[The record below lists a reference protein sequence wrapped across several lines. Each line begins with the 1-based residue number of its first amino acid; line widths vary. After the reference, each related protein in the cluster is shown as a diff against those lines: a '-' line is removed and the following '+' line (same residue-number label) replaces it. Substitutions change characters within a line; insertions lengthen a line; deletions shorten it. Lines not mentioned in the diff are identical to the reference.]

1 MNKEVY
7 GLITFKSTSFALQT
21 EEIFKDNEFI
31 FKTIP
36 TPRDVSTSCGLS
48 LLFIADDIDKA
59 INLIKENNINI
70 DGLYK
75 YTKSSEGNNV
85 TKIL

>member
-1 MNKEVY
+1 MNKETY
-7 GLITFKSTSFALQT
+7 ALITFKSTNYALQG
-21 EEIFKDNEFI
+21 EEIFREEKLT

-48 LLFIADDIDKA
+48 LLFLLEDIDKVQK
-59 INLIKENNINI
+59 LIDMENISI

-75 YTKSSEGNNV
+75 YTKSSEGSKAE
-85 TKIL
+85 KIL

>member
-1 MNKEVY
+1 MNKEIY
-7 GLITFKSTSFALQT
+7 ALITFKSTNHVLQV
-21 EEIFKDNEFI
+21 EKIFREKKFT

-48 LLFIADDIDKA
+48 LLFLLEDIDKVQK
-59 INLIKENNINI
+59 LIDMENISI

-75 YTKSSEGNNV
+75 YTKSSEGSKAE
-85 TKIL
+85 KIL

>member
-1 MNKEVY
+1 MSNETY
-7 GLITFKSTSFALQT
+7 GLITFKSTNFALQGEQILKRENLT
-21 EEIFKDNEFI
+21 

-48 LLFIADDIDKA
+48 LLFLIDDLDK
-59 INLIKENNINI
+59 IKDLITQRYINI

-75 YTKSSEGNNV
+75 YTKSQDGSKAE
-85 TKIL
+85 KIL

>member
-1 MNKEVY
+1 MDKGTY
-7 GLITFKSTSFALQT
+7 GLITFKSTNHAVQG
-21 EEIFKDNEFI
+21 ERIFKENKFT

-48 LLFIADDIDKA
+48 LLFLLEDIDKVKG
-59 INLIKENNINI
+59 LIYLEKISI

-75 YTKSSEGNNV
+75 YTKSSVESRAE
-85 TKIL
+85 KIL

>member
-7 GLITFKSTSFALQT
+7 GLITFKSTNFALQA
-21 EEIFKDNEFI
+21 EQIFKENDFKI
-31 FKTIP
+31 KTIP

-48 LLFIADDIDKA
+48 LLFIADDINNA
-59 INLIKENNINI
+59 IELIKDKSINI

-75 YTKSSEGNNV
+75 YTKSIDGNE
-85 TKIL
+85 IERLL